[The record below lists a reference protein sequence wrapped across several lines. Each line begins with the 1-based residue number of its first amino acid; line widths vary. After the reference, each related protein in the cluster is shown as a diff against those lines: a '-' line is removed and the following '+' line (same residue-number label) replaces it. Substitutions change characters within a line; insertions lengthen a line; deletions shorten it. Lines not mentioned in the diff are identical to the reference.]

1 MIQAASN
8 LRAAL
13 AWHDVTDCISP
24 CVSPISK
31 RTDGALV
38 PYRYRYV
45 TPVSFYRNVDPSLVE
60 TNLDG
65 IPAN

>member
-13 AWHDVTDCISP
+13 AWHDVTDCIS
-24 CVSPISK
+24 K

-38 PYRYRYV
+38 WIPYRYRYV

>member
-13 AWHDVTDCISP
+13 AWHDVTDC
-24 CVSPISK
+24 ISK

-45 TPVSFYRNVDPSLVE
+45 TPVSFYRYVDPSLVE
-60 TNLDG
+60 TNLVG

>member
-1 MIQAASN
+1 MEH
-8 LRAAL
+8 
-13 AWHDVTDCISP
+13 WY
-24 CVSPISK
+24 
-31 RTDGALV
+31 GYM
-38 PYRYRYV
+38 YRYRYV